1 MKTLPVWFKRMVVGL
16 GALLA
21 LPGLLF
27 GAGYCLTTL
36 VFLFDDYMSDAE
48 DAGVFTLTLMM
59 VTLGAGGV
67 TFWHGL
73 RSLKQR
79 PSKPFRLPPIWA
91 LVGAFGVCVA
101 LAGAV
106 SVYNIAPALL
116 FPPLFL
122 LAAALPPLWAVAW
135 FFGRDS
141 QKFGLTWRRGLT
153 ALAGGA
159 TLGVFAAV
167 LLEILL
173 PGIVLALVLDFA
185 QSAAQQVDDLMAALA
200 GRRIAEALTN
210 PAFLY
215 AFAQL
220 ALVAP
225 LAEEIA
231 KPLVTLPLLKR
242 LTRREA
248 FWIGALAG
256 VGFAALENVLYA
268 GFGMSIWA
276 GILVVRALGGAVHPL
291 GAGLMALGWRDW
303 LCGEPGAGRAWF
315 KRFGLA
321 AGMHALW
328 NGGSLIVL
336 TLGGAAAFGNL
347 PPEVEV
353 LGFAASGTVLALLVA
368 LGLAALWLGRATVN
382 ALGQPAEE
390 AVETAAIPALSDRA
404 VAIWALACL
413 VAIVPAGVAGLK
425 LLFW

>member
-1 MKTLPVWFKRMVVGL
+1 PVWFKRTLVGL
-16 GALLA
+16 GAA
-21 LPGLLF
+21 LMVPGLLF
-27 GAGYCLTTL
+27 TLMYCVITL
-36 VFLFDDYMSDAE
+36 VSLFDDYADDAV
-48 DAGVFTLTLMM
+48 AGGVSGLALTAL
-59 VTLGAGGV
+59 TLGAGGV

-73 RSLKQR
+73 RSLKHK
-79 PSKPFRLPPIWA
+79 PSKSLRLPPIWT
-91 LVGAFGVCVA
+91 LVGVFGVCAA

-106 SVYNIAPALL
+106 FTYDIAAGLL

-135 FFGRDS
+135 FFGRDLQAS
-141 QKFGLTWRRGLT
+141 GLTWRRGLT
-153 ALAGGA
+153 AMAGGA
-159 TLGVFAAV
+159 TLGVFVAI

-185 QSAAQQVDDLMAALA
+185 QSAARHVEDLMTALA
-200 GRRIAEALTN
+200 GQNIAEALTN
-210 PAFLY
+210 PTFLY

-220 ALVAP
+220 ALIAP

-248 FWIGALAG
+248 FWVGALAG

-268 GFGMSIWA
+268 GFGLPIWA
-276 GILVVRALGGAVHPL
+276 GILVVRALGGAIHPL

-303 LCGEPGAGRAWF
+303 LCGEPGAGRVWA

-336 TLGGAAAFGNL
+336 TLGGAKAFGAL
-347 PPEVEV
+347 PPDVEV
-353 LGFAASGTVLALLVA
+353 LGFAAGGTVLALLVT

-382 ALGQPAEE
+382 ALGQPVEE
-390 AVETAAIPALSDRA
+390 AVGTAAIPALSDRA